1 MRQIRSTYISATQE
15 NYLRIRSDFMGCY
28 LVIHAWGVIAASM
41 ALFISMP
48 NPLTF
53 IIAFILIGGRQLG
66 LAILMH
72 DAAHRLLFKNKR
84 LNDKIGSYLCGD
96 PIGADINLYR
106 PYHLS
111 HHQNTQQDNDPDLSL
126 SQAFPISKKS
136 FKRKMIR
143 DLFGI
148 TGYYR
153 RLYQF
158 KAAFNEKESLQA
170 NLKHLLQTEKR
181 FFLSNLCLLVILTS
195 LGVWWAYLLL
205 WVLPLLTWYQLISRI
220 RNIAEH
226 AVVGDKDDP
235 LRNTRTTYANLFT
248 RLLWAPYWV
257 NYHLEHHL
265 FVFTPCWKL
274 PTAHQY
280 LKVNGFLNKMEF
292 EKNYS
297 EVIRKA
303 TSEPD
308 NSSTTKG
315 KPIKGSMI

>member
-1 MRQIRSTYISATQE
+1 MRQIRSTYISSKQE
-15 NYLRIRSDFMGCY
+15 NYLRTRSDVMGWY
-28 LVIHAWGVIAASM
+28 LVIHAWVVIGASM
-41 ALFISMP
+41 ALFISLP
-48 NPLTF
+48 NVLTF
-53 IIAFILIGGRQLG
+53 IIAFVVIGGRQLG

-72 DAAHRLLFKNKR
+72 DASHRLLFKSKW
-84 LNDKIGSYLCGD
+84 LNDIIGGYLCGD
-96 PIGADINLYR
+96 FIGADISLYR

-111 HHQNTQQDNDPDLSL
+111 HHQNTQQENDPDLSL

-136 FKRKMIR
+136 FKRKLIR
-143 DLFGI
+143 DFFGI

-153 RLYQF
+153 RLFQF
-158 KAAFNEKESLQA
+158 KTAFDKKECPQPGF
-170 NLKHLLQTEKR
+170 KTLLVREKR
-181 FFLSNLCLLVILTS
+181 FFISNLCLFVLLVL
-195 LGVWWAYLLL
+195 LKVWWAYFIL

-235 LRNTRTTYANLFT
+235 LRNTRTTYANLLI
-248 RLLWAPYWV
+248 RILWSPYWV

-274 PTAHQY
+274 ATAHQY
-280 LKVNGFLNKMEF
+280 LKANGFLEKMEV
-292 EKNYS
+292 EKSYG

-303 TSEPD
+303 TSKPD

-315 KPIKGSMI
+315 KPIKSSMI